1 MPVSFPFGENVIN
14 VDDGGVGSD
23 DDDDDALIG
32 RNLTS
37 VFLIRKDEILTLG
50 FSCQQFCISSQI

>member
-14 VDDGGVGSD
+14 VDDGGVGS
-23 DDDDDALIG
+23 DDDDALIG